1 MLPVLPVKVT
11 MTEPCFPT
19 GVLGQVRES
28 FQIGI
33 SDKCSQSPFLMA
45 SFFPLSLSLF
55 FFERSLGSPLVGF
68 SCTDILRLI
77 MNSLVILTLKLRQ
90 STFCL
95 NVNVA
100 FFVLTLFS
108 LRFSKNF
115 VIHVLNFTIL
125 VRIAISSVSF
135 ERDEFYLLVG
145 NKLNTKKLLVVLECL
160 KDHAFDSA
168 DCLRSFVIMPLVRS
182 VVEC

>member
-1 MLPVLPVKVT
+1 MYRYFT
-11 MTEPCFPT
+11 FDYEFT
-19 GVLGQVRES
+19 GDFDFEVVAIHFL
-28 FQIGI
+28 F
-33 SDKCSQSPFLMA
+33 KCK
-45 SFFPLSLSLF
+45 
-55 FFERSLGSPLVGF
+55 
-68 SCTDILRLI
+68 C
-77 MNSLVILTLKLRQ
+77 
-90 STFCL
+90 CL
-95 NVNVA
+95 
-100 FFVLTLFS
+100 FVLTLFS

-168 DCLRSFVIMPLVRS
+168 DCLRSFIIMPLARS